1 MMKNQSNSS
10 DSKSFQQMN
19 LAANLLEALEKMNI
33 LNPTEI
39 QRDSIPIIL
48 SGADLIA
55 IAQTGSGKTL
65 AFALPIVTQL
75 QINKDNRA
83 LILAPSREV
92 AEQIYKVF
100 LKLLDGTS
108 ILPGLIIG
116 GIPNKEQ
123 VSLLKKK
130 PRLLVAT
137 PGRMNDHLVNNK
149 LLLQNVG
156 LVVIDEADRMLDLGF
171 SPQLKSIRKTMRGTW
186 QTMMF
191 SASFSDDVHAVAKN
205 FMHGEPTIIR
215 ANLAEKP
222 VIDLKQ
228 KVFLIDEE
236 HKNIQLIKEL
246 KVVKA
251 SVIIFVSDQSHSEK
265 LGKYLEARGFSCDF
279 THGGLV
285 PGHRKRVL
293 REFREGKI
301 QILITTDLLAR
312 GIDVEHVECVIN
324 FDLPFKAEDFLHRI
338 GRTAR
343 AGRVGY
349 AVTFVTQKD
358 HEMYRLIK
366 EYLSGA
372 EIIKMNLN

>member
-1 MMKNQSNSS
+1 MSS
-10 DSKSFQQMN
+10 QTIPLDNKSFQQMN
-19 LAANLLEALEKMNI
+19 LAANLLNALEKMNI

-75 QINKDNRA
+75 QTNKDNRA

-191 SASFSDDVHAVAKN
+191 SASFSDDVHAVAKS
-205 FMHGEPTIIR
+205 FMGGEPTIIR

-349 AVTFVTQKD
+349 AVTFVTQRD
-358 HEMYRLIK
+358 HEMYALIK

-372 EIIKMNLN
+372 EIIPLS

>member
-1 MMKNQSNSS
+1 MSAQSTSINNT
-10 DSKSFQQMN
+10 SFHQMN
-19 LAANLLEALEKMNI
+19 LATNLFDALEKMNI

-39 QRDSIPIIL
+39 QRDAIPIIL

-65 AFALPIVTQL
+65 AFALPVVTQL
-75 QINKDNRA
+75 QINKESRA
-83 LILAPSREV
+83 LILAPSREI

-156 LVVIDEADRMLDLGF
+156 MVVIDEADRMLDLGF

-265 LGKYLEARGFSCDF
+265 LGQYLESRGFSCDF

-312 GIDVEHVECVIN
+312 GIDVDHVECVIN

-349 AVTFVTQKD
+349 AITFVTQRN
-358 HEMYRLIK
+358 HEMYSMIK